1 MYLSLSKQKKS
12 PGTRNEVA
20 TAGPHSHLKGQELK
34 PQTEH
39 SRNPEVEYK
48 AGNQEG
54 AILSVKRDAQH
65 RLYIEKRYA

>member
-12 PGTRNEVA
+12 GTRNEVA

-48 AGNQEG
+48 ARNQEG
-54 AILSVKRDAQH
+54 PSSL
-65 RLYIEKRYA
+65 